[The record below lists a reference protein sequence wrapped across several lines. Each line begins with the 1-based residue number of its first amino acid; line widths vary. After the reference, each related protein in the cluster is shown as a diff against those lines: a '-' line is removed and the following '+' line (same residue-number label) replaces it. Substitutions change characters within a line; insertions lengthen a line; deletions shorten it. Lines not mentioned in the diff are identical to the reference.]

1 MENKKWDAF
10 ISHASE
16 DKDSL
21 VRELTTELQKFHLK
35 VWYDEFSLNVGD
47 SLSKSIDEGLI
58 YSNFGIIIISPDF
71 LKKRWTDYEYRSL
84 LSKEIDGQKIILP
97 IWHNITKEEIRKY
110 SLYLSDKFAL
120 DSSKESTR
128 QLTIKLLKVIRPDIY
143 QDLCRYISFK
153 KLIANSESV
162 VVNRSELKHPKER
175 NSILSKQ
182 LLVRAKSIFYGIG
195 QNLSMSL
202 NESIYN
208 YELDIR
214 PEREIQT
221 WEIMNSCYLEFIHK
235 HNISDLVIK
244 KEITKVLVT
253 FSIGKIPSTTILSEE
268 QIIEITKL
276 WSNNIYEY

>member
-16 DKDSL
+16 DKDSI

-120 DSSKESTR
+120 DSSK
-128 QLTIKLLKVIRPDIY
+128 
-143 QDLCRYISFK
+143 
-153 KLIANSESV
+153 
-162 VVNRSELKHPKER
+162 
-175 NSILSKQ
+175 
-182 LLVRAKSIFYGIG
+182 
-195 QNLSMSL
+195 
-202 NESIYN
+202 
-208 YELDIR
+208 
-214 PEREIQT
+214 
-221 WEIMNSCYLEFIHK
+221 
-235 HNISDLVIK
+235 
-244 KEITKVLVT
+244 
-253 FSIGKIPSTTILSEE
+253 
-268 QIIEITKL
+268 
-276 WSNNIYEY
+276 